1 MQFIGTTQC
10 WRIAG
15 VLSTVAFSMQQAR
28 RSIHFMRSGSIAR
41 NCFDLDLLSGGGSC
55 RNNTEA
61 TPLHVPLGTKS
72 PSHDLISMYNTL
84 TRGLL
89 AVFLPTILAGV
100 CWAQP
105 FIDGIDVSN
114 FQGNVNWN
122 SVLSD
127 GYEFAFMK
135 ATEGV
140 GFTDARFTQNIT
152 GAVSA
157 GVLAAPYHFARP
169 DSGVSNPLDAVN
181 EANYFLDA
189 IEPYYNTGTYLPP
202 VLDVERF
209 DVGMSLSQTRTFISN
224 WVNDF
229 SDTVFDSLGVRP
241 LIYTSQSHANTYY
254 NSSVTSQ
261 HDLWVA
267 WYRGSGTSNPPEQS
281 DNPAWPEWKFWQYTD
296 SGSVAGISGD
306 VDLNVFNGTRPQLE
320 ALLVGEG
327 VTEPGD
333 VVNIT
338 NFEIDEGYFGFAPD
352 FSGSNQG
359 IFAGT
364 TADRV
369 TTMAQAG
376 SASQELN
383 IVGDAGGWFLRHLAG
398 IGSPASPASNL
409 ELDATGYVGFW
420 LKTDDPGVSVQIALD
435 DPGTADR
442 GISQDVVADGEWHLY
457 EWNLEDN
464 SQWEAWVAGNGT
476 IDGPTLT
483 LDSIQFSGAGNALL
497 YLDSIS
503 HNPLGS
509 LSPMVDVLLGDADN
523 TLTVSGS
530 DLLAVTNNFGNTG
543 PADGLLLGDADDNGT
558 VSGSDL
564 LAVTNNFGATLS
576 SSLASSPQGI
586 ASPVPEPASGCAALV
601 LSAMLVCFSGSRK

>member
-1 MQFIGTTQC
+1 M
-10 WRIAG
+10 AG
-15 VLSTVAFSMQQAR
+15 PKQLLFV
-28 RSIHFMRSGSIAR
+28 RSGSIAQTAIAFGRLSREAAVERTPRAPRPASAAPR
-41 NCFDLDLLSGGGSC
+41 NQ
-55 RNNTEA
+55 
-61 TPLHVPLGTKS
+61 KS
-72 PSHDLISMYNTL
+72 LASIVMGMHKALKH
-84 TRGLL
+84 GLL
-89 AVFLPTILAGV
+89 AALLSVLLATSAM
-100 CWAQP
+100 AQP

-122 SVLSD
+122 TVLSD
-127 GYEFAFMK
+127 GYQFAFMK

-140 GFTDARFTQNIT
+140 GFTDARYTQNIT
-152 GAVSA
+152 GAASA
-157 GVLAAPYHFARP
+157 GLLAAPYHFARP
-169 DSGVSNPLDAVN
+169 DSGVSNPLDPIN

-229 SDTVFDSLGVRP
+229 SDTVFASLGVRP
-241 LIYTSQSHANTYY
+241 LIYASQSHANTYF

-267 WYRGSGTSNPPEQS
+267 WYRGTGTSNPPQQS

-296 SGSVAGISGD
+296 SGSVAGISGN
-306 VDLNVFNGTRPQLE
+306 VDLNVFNGTRPELE

-327 VTEPGD
+327 TTEPGD
-333 VVNIT
+333 IVNIT
-338 NFEIDEGYFGFAPD
+338 DFELGEGYFANAPD
-352 FSGSNQG
+352 FSGSNMG
-359 IFAGT
+359 ILAGT
-364 TADRV
+364 TAERV
-369 TTMAQAG
+369 TSMSQAG
-376 SASQELN
+376 GASQELN

-398 IGSPASPASNL
+398 IGSPGSPAANL

-420 LKTDDPGVSVQIALD
+420 LKTDDPGVSVQIAVD

-442 GISQDVVADGEWHLY
+442 GISQDVIADGNWHLY

-464 SQWEAWVAGNGT
+464 SQWEAWVTGNGT

-497 YLDSIS
+497 YLDSVA

-509 LSPMVDVLLGDADN
+509 LEAGMPFLPGDANND
-523 TLTVSGS
+523 LVISGA

-543 PADGLLLGDADDNGT
+543 PADGLLLGDADDDGS

-576 SSLASSPQGI
+576 GSLKSA
-586 ASPVPEPASGCAALV
+586 AVPEPSCILMGAGVIAVGCLARRRC
-601 LSAMLVCFSGSRK
+601 S